1 MKRCN
6 RRACQSN
13 ENVVCQHRDT
23 QEMYCVNCAAKIN
36 KACNEVVVPFPY
48 KNGEIFTFTK
58 SGVKVTIV
66 ENRHN
71 GLYTVEKDD
80 GKRMTAT
87 YEGLIEDD
95 LP

>member
-6 RRACQSN
+6 RRACQSTK
-13 ENVVCQHRDT
+13 NVVCVHRDT

-36 KACNEVVVPFPY
+36 KVCNEVVVPFPY
-48 KNGEIFTFTK
+48 KNGETFTFTK
-58 SGVKVTIV
+58 SGAKVTIV

-71 GLYTVEKDD
+71 GFYTVEKDD

-87 YEGLIEDD
+87 YEGLIEED